1 MRDLQHDQENEELL
15 YTTGGNPI
23 TKMSALNQ
31 QKEKELSNLREM
43 YMATDQTVED
53 SFSYIEKVSFKMRK
67 YNMTS
72 VDVDSD

>member
-15 YTTGGNPI
+15 YITGGNPI
-23 TKMSALNQ
+23 TKMSAANQ

-43 YMATDQTVED
+43 YLATDQTVED
-53 SFSYIEKVSFKMRK
+53 SFRYIEKVSVKMRK